1 MADSKILITAS
12 LQIPQSTSS
21 IANDLKQVSEQLNSR
36 KALQIVCNIDLAKT
50 QNRIQSQLNTIANNL
65 RLNIG
70 NISFGNTG
78 QIQAQFNNIATTA
91 DNATKSINSVKSS
104 LANLAD
110 KFTSPIKPVFNVE
123 GIIDAEKT
131 IQKVQ
136 NEFAALGKISVTGK
150 YSKIKSSSV
159 NDRLEQLKIKIA
171 AATGEVR
178 TLTFQLDD
186 AGKSFMYLNSVLQN
200 EGISKHLQKAT
211 VEAVKLQTELDSIKA
226 SYSDTNSPKA
236 IKNESNI
243 SALADKYNEVQIAIK
258 AVGNSDASTFAI
270 MQANADK
277 EIAKLKEMVTQFR
290 NAEYAATSLRTK
302 DIATVKSEQSN
313 NLNRFISKINSSGVD
328 YSKMA
333 DDVGKLKEA
342 LDSAFDSNSLT
353 EFLNMFSIADTKLK
367 ALTEE
372 ANAVKKSISQIDTN
386 INKLNSIKNKK
397 VFENN
402 TDNQSVQQQITSID
416 NLIAKYNQLKTQLS
430 VAQTPEAIVKINTQI
445 ANLKNEFTQAVT
457 GATQLQQKLKDTS
470 GADNLS
476 SKIKK
481 LTADIQSYINANDR
495 MMKSNVGTNGNSF
508 ANQLQDMI
516 VQLQNAKDPD
526 TYNKI
531 ANNFRVV
538 RSQVKA
544 MGLEGATAFGSLM
557 ANAKK
562 FMTWM
567 GMTSTISAAARSIR
581 DMINNVVDLDTALTN
596 LKKVTDETDATY
608 SRFLKNASQ
617 QAKELHSTVTDLIE
631 QTSQWAK
638 LGYNLEQA
646 NELAKASMIY
656 SNVGEV
662 DNEQSVTN
670 IVSAVKAF
678 DVAVSDIM
686 SIPDVYNKLGNEFA
700 VSSKNLGVG
709 MAQAATTMAMA
720 GNDFNQVAAL
730 LTGAGEILGDNKL
743 DEIGNGLKTVTL
755 RIQNQAGALKELGE
769 EYEDLISVSKT
780 QQQVYE
786 LTGGKVNIMSATN
799 PNEFRDTYSIL
810 KDVALVIKDLNDT
823 DASELIQLLFGKH
836 RANVGTAVLKAFQ
849 SGQIDKS

>member
-12 LQIPQSTSS
+12 LQIPKSTNS

-36 KALQIVCNIDLAKT
+36 KALQIVCNIDLSKT

-104 LANLAD
+104 LANLSD

-136 NEFAALGKISVTGK
+136 SEFAELGKISVTGK
-150 YSKIKSSSV
+150 YGDLFA
-159 NDRLEQLKIKIA
+159 NDGLEQLKIKIA

-186 AGKSFMYLNSVLQN
+186 AGESFMYLNSTLQN

-302 DIATVKSEQSN
+302 DITTIKAEQSN

-342 LDSAFDSNSLT
+342 LDSAFDSSSLT
-353 EFLNMFSIADTKLK
+353 EFLNMFSVADTKLK

-372 ANAVKKSISQIDTN
+372 ANAVKKSISQVDTN

-402 TDNQSVQQQITSID
+402 IDNQSVQQQVTSID
-416 NLIAKYNQLKTQLS
+416 NLIAKYKQLKAQLS
-430 VAQTPEAIVKINTQI
+430 VAQTPEAIVKTNTQI

-495 MMKSNVGTNGNSF
+495 MMKSNAGTNGNSF

-516 VQLQNAKDPD
+516 VQLQNVKDPD

-567 GMTSTISAAARSIR
+567 GMTSTISAATRSIR

-608 SRFLKNASQ
+608 DRFTAKVIQ
-617 QAKELHSTVTDLIE
+617 RAKELGTTVTDLVNS
-631 QTSQWAK
+631 TADFAK
-638 LGYNLEQA
+638 LGYSINDAEI
-646 NELAKASMIY
+646 LAEVASVY
-656 SNVGEV
+656 ANVGELDISDATASLV
-662 DNEQSVTN
+662 STMAAFGIEAKDAMN
-670 IVSAVKAF
+670 IVDKF
-678 DVAVSDIM
+678 
-686 SIPDVYNKLGNEFA
+686 NKVGNEFSIT
-700 VSSKNLGVG
+700 SSGIGDALQRSASSLK
-709 MAQAATTMAMA
+709 AA
-720 GNDFNQVAAL
+720 GNS
-730 LTGAGEILGDNKL
+730 L
-743 DEIGNGLKTVTL
+743 DESISLITAANTVV
-755 RIQNQAGALKELGE
+755 Q
-769 EYEDLISVSKT
+769 
-780 QQQVYE
+780 
-786 LTGGKVNIMSATN
+786 
-799 PNEFRDTYSIL
+799 
-810 KDVALVIKDLNDT
+810 DT
-823 DASELIQLLFGKH
+823 DV
-836 RANVGTAVLKAFQ
+836 VGWYIGSHK
-849 SGQIDKS
+849 K